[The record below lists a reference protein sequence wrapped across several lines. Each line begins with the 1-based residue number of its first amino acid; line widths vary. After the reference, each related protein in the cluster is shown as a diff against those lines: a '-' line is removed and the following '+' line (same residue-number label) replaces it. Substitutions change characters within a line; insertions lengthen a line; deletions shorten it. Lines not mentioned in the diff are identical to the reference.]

1 MVGQDLHVTDEG
13 RVLTGVPQVVACL
26 GTCRD
31 PVGAH
36 QGPVQAYEGLTVLS
50 EPVHAV
56 SDIGESLNDH
66 LQGLVQVAV
75 GGSLTDPAVADQ
87 PLMVCTV
94 AMGTPVVARTIERP
108 RASLRAG
115 FLGRKQLCRTAPR
128 ALAPTCPTPAR
139 PAVPRHR
146 NIQRESTIATEE
158 GTLVYQIAFGRHT
171 LSVNGTIAESPTT
184 SLQGERDEYLSQ
196 DQRT

>member
-56 SDIGESLNDH
+56 SDIGGSLNDH

-128 ALAPTCPTPAR
+128 ALAPTCPT
-139 PAVPRHR
+139 
-146 NIQRESTIATEE
+146 IATEE